1 MLKKLRYLFA
11 DDNNLQQLPDE
22 ICYCNNLTVLSVS
35 RNRINELPSNIGQL
49 SELKVLNIVRNCI
62 STLPVSL
69 LQLRQLTSLWISDNQ
84 SQPLVPLQY
93 IHIDN
98 KSKLTCFMLPQN
110 NEGLPSEQFTSNT
123 NENPDCKQTKNMID
137 NYRRQQ
143 KSTSYQLSLRL
154 HPEENNAYKS
164 RTITSFSLGINK
176 SSTNTLASSKRSHI
190 IRVG

>member
-11 DDNNLQQLPDE
+11 DDNHLQQLPDE

-35 RNRINELPSNIGQL
+35 RNRITELPSNIGQL

-93 IHIDN
+93 IQIDN

-110 NEGLPSEQFTSNT
+110 NLDISFETLKSNA
-123 NENPDCKQTKNMID
+123 NENTDCKQTKNIID

-143 KSTSYQLSLRL
+143 KSPTYQLSLRL

-164 RTITSFSLGINK
+164 RAITSFSLGINK
-176 SSTNTLASSKRSHI
+176 TSANNLTSSKRSHI